1 MKKRKNFNV
10 DMFCLEIKYV
20 GFNTQKNKNFSVHL
34 FVFEKIKVVVSYD
47 KQNKLQ
53 IMRTFIIEYL
63 IMLALKI
70 DKKRS

>member
-1 MKKRKNFNV
+1 MLVLTRKKQEF
-10 DMFCLEIKYV
+10 
-20 GFNTQKNKNFSVHL
+20 FSP
-34 FVFEKIKVVVSYD
+34 FVRFEKIKVVVSYD

>member
-1 MKKRKNFNV
+1 M
-10 DMFCLEIKYV
+10 L
-20 GFNTQKNKNFSVHL
+20 FNTQKTRIFQSICSFLK
-34 FVFEKIKVVVSYD
+34 KIKVVVYYD

>member
-1 MKKRKNFNV
+1 MLVLTR
-10 DMFCLEIKYV
+10 
-20 GFNTQKNKNFSVHL
+20 KNKNFSVHL
-34 FVFEKIKVVVSYD
+34 FVFEKIKVVVYYD

-70 DKKRS
+70 DKKKKLNISD

>member
-10 DMFCLEIKYV
+10 DMFCLEIKDV
-20 GFNTQKNKNFSVHL
+20 GFNTQKT
-34 FVFEKIKVVVSYD
+34 KIFQSICSFLKKIRVVGYYD